1 MKSFIVLLL
10 ASLASSSLAVLN
22 AAQIIPGNLP
32 RKDHVSNEDIS
43 KETSISREELVSEED
58 AIKSPRIP
66 ENQQRDLPHS
76 IPQEASF
83 GNAALQLEE
92 TTELTAKAATT
103 SEGKLAKIGHK
114 IGKNLDKTV
123 KETMNY
129 LKSLLPHAYEVMR
142 SS

>member
-1 MKSFIVLLL
+1 MRVKGPVDHLCQHCGRSVPECG
-10 ASLASSSLAVLN
+10 AEAGSSLTLTF
-22 AAQIIPGNLP
+22 LS
-32 RKDHVSNEDIS
+32 HY
-43 KETSISREELVSEED
+43 
-58 AIKSPRIP
+58 SP
-66 ENQQRDLPHS
+66 
-76 IPQEASF
+76 
-83 GNAALQLEE
+83 
-92 TTELTAKAATT
+92 ATT